1 MRADLDDL
9 RAQRLQGVAGILGVA
24 ALWGGTFPAMK
35 HAFQTSDPMPFL
47 AVRFAFAS
55 AALWAG
61 MRLTG
66 RRPRVTRWGAATG
79 VLVFMGFAFQLEGLA
94 GTSATKSAFITGLNA
109 PLVPAIEYLA
119 FGRRPS
125 ARSILAVSLGVVGL
139 GLLTG
144 AIWGIPLSRGD
155 ALTLVCAFIWAA
167 QVVAVDRLA
176 RSTDPA
182 SLALS
187 QFLPTL
193 GLAALLSPLLGETS
207 LPTTWPA
214 AASAA
219 YTGLLATALAFFL
232 QAWAQ
237 ARVPPEAAAL
247 GLLAEPVFA
256 AAFSWALLGE
266 ALSLTQAAGAALILM
281 SIPLSAEPEARESR
295 GVIGAHGGDA
305 Q

>member
-1 MRADLDDL
+1 M
-9 RAQRLQGVAGILGVA
+9 A

-47 AVRFAFAS
+47 AARFALAS
-55 AALWAG
+55 VALWGG

-66 RRPRVTRWGAATG
+66 RRPQVTQWGVATG
-79 VLVFMGFAFQLEGLA
+79 VLVFLGFAFQLEGLA

-109 PLVPAIEYLA
+109 PLVPAVEFLA
-119 FGRRPS
+119 FRRRPPF
-125 ARSILAVSLGVVGL
+125 RSILAVSLGVIGL

-167 QVVAVDRLA
+167 QVVAVDRMA

-187 QFLPTL
+187 QFLPTPV
-193 GLAALLSPLLGETS
+193 LAALLSPLLGERS

-237 ARVPPEAAAL
+237 ARIPPESAAL

-266 ALSLTQAAGAALILM
+266 GLTPAQAAGAALILT
-281 SIPLSAEPEARESR
+281 SIPLSASQGPERARDST
-295 GVIGAHGGDA
+295 GAYGGDA